1 MDQKDLYTFFL
12 NLKEKYQENYIYSL
26 FDNYEINKLDINRFF
41 RFLDKYTLENA
52 VGVSEKTIIEE
63 ETIDENSID
72 SFD

>member
-26 FDNYEINKLDINRFF
+26 FENYEINKLDINRFF
-41 RFLDKYTLENA
+41 RFLDKYTIENA
-52 VGVSEKTIIEE
+52 IGVSEKNIIEE
-63 ETIDENSID
+63 ETIDEISIE